1 MLKKIVIVAAIAFT
15 AYYVLHNP
23 QVAGHTVHVA
33 AKNAWH
39 GLKGVAASLAKFINT
54 LSRDRPAVRS
64 MLPPPGSRLRGI
76 DRYLARGE
84 RVVFVLRRPAVR
96 LGRAI

>member
-33 AKNAWH
+33 GKNAWH
-39 GLKGVAASLAKFINT
+39 GVKGVAASLAKFINT
-54 LSRDRPAVRS
+54 LVS
-64 MLPPPGSRLRGI
+64 
-76 DRYLARGE
+76 
-84 RVVFVLRRPAVR
+84 
-96 LGRAI
+96 